1 MDFAIWLI
9 LIILVVLIEIHKI
22 ISRDTLI
29 TIKSKRNDKMYIK
42 KMKKSPVIFIHIP
55 KNAGT
60 FVRKTIK
67 GENENGQDYY
77 GGGDHMSLSQLSK
90 QFPDVYKK
98 HNFFA
103 VSRNPYDRLVSN
115 YEFAFH
121 KSSYDMQQK
130 QVLGIFKQNN
140 INSFE
145 DFVNY
150 LYDNFQK
157 EKENT
162 FVQLNVIHWFPQ
174 TYFITINDKI
184 PDKIKIINI
193 DNITHELYQIIQTY
207 GLNCSI
213 HTNKANVINHKHF
226 TSYYKN
232 NSIKD
237 KVYEIY
243 KKDFQMLNFDRY
255 I

>member
-1 MDFAIWLI
+1 MEFATWLI

-29 TIKSKRNDKMYIK
+29 TIKSKRNKKMFIK

-77 GGGDHMSLSQLSK
+77 GGGDHMTLSQLRE

-98 HNFFA
+98 HTFFA

-115 YEFAFH
+115 YEFAVH
-121 KSSYDMQQK
+121 KSSDDMQQK

-157 EKENT
+157 DKENT

-193 DNITHELYQIIQTY
+193 ENITHELYQIVQTH

-213 HTNKANVINHKHF
+213 HTNKVNVVNHKHF
-226 TSYYKN
+226 SSYYKN

-237 KVYEIY
+237 KVFEMY
-243 KKDFQMLNFDRY
+243 KKDFQMLFYDG
-255 I
+255 